1 MTTPPSYFLRETCRG
16 KNRDISPGGGSKK
29 LRRKC
34 RRIFIIV
41 ISSSPTLSQQSWIA
55 CPSAKV
61 FSPLLCLENLRVLF
75 FIAQDL
81 FFARIH
87 GKSRCLCTPHIHKTK
102 TIVVRTRETKKGAAA
117 GGERR
122 VSRCPLFCAFLFR
135 RPFAI
140 RRIQRTT
147 TCGMREE
154 SCPFLAA
161 YFWAASSAHAPW
173 EERQRSSAPC
183 STAQRRPPSLPTFGF
198 ET

>member
-1 MTTPPSYFLRETCRG
+1 M
-16 KNRDISPGGGSKK
+16 
-29 LRRKC
+29 
-34 RRIFIIV
+34 
-41 ISSSPTLSQQSWIA
+41 ISSPPLV
-55 CPSAKV
+55 SAILDCVPKCKV
-61 FSPLLCLENLRVLF
+61 FSPLLCLENLGVLF
-75 FIAQDL
+75 FIAQVL
-81 FFARIH
+81 FCPY
-87 GKSRCLCTPHIHKTK
+87 SRKIPMLVHPAHTQDEDDRRFHSRNK
-102 TIVVRTRETKKGAAA
+102 
-117 GGERR
+117 ERS
-122 VSRCPLFCAFLFR
+122 SRRRRKESFSLPTFCAFLFR

-161 YFWAASSAHAPW
+161 YFWAASSAHAPR